1 MNMLPGV
8 ISQKIRK
15 KLKTRENKQDNFDF
29 TRKMSVCYLTENLE
43 KFVKFVKLEM
53 TILISRKK
61 LFSFLLAEIPYRKFM
76 FFYAL
81 RNEFLRLGTEFH
93 RFLFSQELNF
103 LEKSGKY
110 SSWEL
115 NFPVF
120 SKKRVSSVPD

>member
-61 LFSFLLAEIPYRKFM
+61 MKIQKPRK
-76 FFYAL
+76 
-81 RNEFLRLGTEFH
+81 NCGIEND
-93 RFLFSQELNF
+93 NF
-103 LEKSGKY
+103 D
-110 SSWEL
+110 
-115 NFPVF
+115 FT
-120 SKKRVSSVPD
+120 KKK